1 MVGGRVLVTGA
12 TGGLGRILTTLLLAQ
27 GREVI
32 ATGRDPARGAALRDA
47 GAHFIASDLARDD
60 IAPLLAGIDTVFHL
74 AALSSPWGS
83 HADFVA
89 ANLTMTQRLL
99 VAARAAGCRRFLFA
113 STPSIYAGAAHRL
126 DLTEASRLPGRLVNA
141 YAQTKLAAEHAVR
154 AAGAPGFATVALRPR
169 AIVGP
174 HDTVLLP
181 RLLRAARSGV
191 MPLPGYGRALIELTD
206 ARDVCAAF
214 LAAEARADT
223 LSGQVFNI
231 SGGQPLP
238 LVKLAD
244 HAFRRLGRRVRMV
257 PLPAR
262 VVLGLAHLAE
272 ASARLRPGRPEPALT
287 VYAAKALGW
296 SQTFDLGAARAA
308 LEWEPHYSPF
318 AALDWALQAHHDA

>member
-27 GREVI
+27 GRDVI

-99 VAARAAGCRRFLFA
+99 VAARAADCRRFLFA

-174 HDTVLLP
+174 HDMVLLP

-206 ARDVCAAF
+206 ARDVCTAF

-238 LVKLAD
+238 LADLAD

-272 ASARLRPGRPEPALT
+272 AGARLRPGRPEPALT

-308 LEWEPHYSPF
+308 LEWEPQYSPF
-318 AALDWALQAHHDA
+318 DALDWALQAHHDA